1 MSVSTL
7 EKIRQESESLTPE
20 EKITLADFLLAD
32 KAMTA
37 TADKYWHGEMKRRHK
52 RDLDGETI
60 YITADEFKNKY
71 SEASISK
78 R

>member
-1 MSVSTL
+1 MSAITL

-20 EKITLADFLLAD
+20 EKITLVDFLLAD
-32 KAMTA
+32 KAMTV
-37 TADKYWHGEMKRRHK
+37 TADKYWRGEMKQRHQ
-52 RDLDGETI
+52 RDLDGKTR

-71 SEASISK
+71 SEASIIK